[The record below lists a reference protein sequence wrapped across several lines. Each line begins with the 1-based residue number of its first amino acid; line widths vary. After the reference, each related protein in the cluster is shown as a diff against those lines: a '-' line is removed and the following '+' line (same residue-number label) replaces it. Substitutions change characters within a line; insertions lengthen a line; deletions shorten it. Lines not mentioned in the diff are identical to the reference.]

1 MMSAL
6 YLGGKFHQA
15 YARIGLAEI
24 SGRRVE
30 SFFGTQIGT
39 RSRVSVFHN
48 GVRREVN
55 VNRAIRTERSHAA
68 QKLDGL
74 KFTAKFEFEYIA
86 DGKVVSGGKR
96 EGLEGGVV
104 QVGIGGRETA
114 CSEG

>member
-24 SGRRVE
+24 SRRGIE
-30 SFFGTQIGT
+30 PFFGTQIGT

-68 QKLDGL
+68 QELDGL
-74 KFTAKFEFEYIA
+74 KFTAKFKFEYIA
-86 DGKVVSGGKR
+86 NRKVVSGGKR
-96 EGLEGGVV
+96 EGLKRSVV
-104 QVGIGGRETA
+104 QIGIGGGETA
-114 CSEG
+114 GG